1 MKGYLNLNL
10 KPMRKGICQG
20 GVVVILGDCG
30 SLDPGSNLG
39 PGLIFVFFRYP
50 RHAGGILS
58 VVDDIIC

>member
-39 PGLIFVFFRYP
+39 PGLFF
-50 RHAGGILS
+50 ILVLMEIPVS
-58 VVDDIIC
+58 EKIVNRM